1 MKNRKKFIRY
11 LLIALGVL
19 LIIVIVGK
27 QAGWIGKKDET
38 KVSTEFVS
46 KKTIIETVSANGKI
60 QPVVEVKISPDV
72 SGEIKELDIKEG
84 DHVKKGDLLAKINP
98 DAYKSN
104 QDRMVAALN
113 TSKAQLANSKA
124 TLSTFQSQL
133 VNAEASYNRS
143 KTLYASGTISASEWD
158 AAQASYN
165 VAVANVEGG
174 KESVKAAEFNVVS
187 AEASLKEADD
197 ELVKT
202 SVYAPVSGTISL
214 LSVEKGE
221 RVVGTSQFTGTEMM
235 RIANL
240 NEMEVNVS
248 VNENDIVR
256 VKIGDTASIEVDAY
270 LKRKFK
276 GVVTEISNSANNSTS
291 TATTSIDQV
300 TNFDVKVRILRESY
314 SDLLSKT
321 DTSSSPFR
329 PGMSATVDIQTKTV
343 VNAIAVPIQAVTSR
357 EDTSS
362 VNGKKNPVKKK
373 EDAPPPSG
381 PGDNGPVITKKEL
394 QKEGETVEF
403 VFIYNDGVVKKQK
416 VKTGIQDNTY
426 IEILEGLTEKQE
438 VVVAPYKAVSKL
450 LNDGDKVKKVDKKD
464 LFAEGGN

>member
-19 LIIVIVGK
+19 LIFVVVGK
-27 QAGWIGKKDET
+27 KAGWIGKKDAI
-38 KVSTEFVS
+38 KVSTELVT
-46 KKTIIETVSANGKI
+46 KRTIIETVSANGKI

-98 DAYKSN
+98 DAYISN
-104 QDRMVAALN
+104 KERMVAALN

-133 VNAEASYNRS
+133 VNAEASYNRN
-143 KTLYASGTISASEWD
+143 KTLFSSGTISASEWD

-214 LSVEKGE
+214 LNVEKGE

-291 TATTSIDQV
+291 TASTSIDQV

-321 DTSSSPFR
+321 DTSASPFR

-343 VNAIAVPIQAVTSR
+343 INVLAVPIQAVTSR
-357 EDTSS
+357 EDTTKA
-362 VNGKKNPVKKK
+362 NAIKKK
-373 EDAPPPSG
+373 ENTPPPG
-381 PGDNGPVITKKEL
+381 PNGDEQVITKKDL

-403 VFIYNDGVVKKQK
+403 VFIYNDGIVKKQK

-426 IEILEGLTEKQE
+426 IQILEGLTEKQE